1 MTDRTKEALSAWLDD
16 EASEIEVH
24 QLLRQ
29 LKAEASARRDWLGFQ
44 HDRALLRGELRGE
57 LRGQLGGT
65 LGSKPGGQKQLSR
78 AQHLGLYDSICR
90 AIEQDEPVY
99 GGSLDTSVNAP
110 AEQTVDNTVN
120 NTVNN
125 TVSNTLNTAADGA
138 LDKSML
144 SGGSAQRRHIAQ
156 WAKPAGGLA
165 LAASLVFGIFLGVQ
179 QQMPGSDGIAEV
191 ANASAPMTSAPSK
204 SLTGPVTAQTV
215 GAGSS
220 QVAVPQSYE
229 SPNRRMRTDG
239 VSGFNSSSDDGND
252 LFTAQRDNSYDAID
266 SSLELKALDE
276 NKQRQLRAYLR
287 EHDQMVR
294 MNPNTRTVIFEPSN
308 SSGH

>member
-1 MTDRTKEALSAWLDD
+1 M
-16 EASEIEVH
+16 
-24 QLLRQ
+24 
-29 LKAEASARRDWLGFQ
+29 
-44 HDRALLRGELRGE
+44 
-57 LRGQLGGT
+57 
-65 LGSKPGGQKQLSR
+65 
-78 AQHLGLYDSICR
+78 GLYDSICR

-110 AEQTVDNTVN
+110 AEQTVN

-191 ANASAPMTSAPSK
+191 ANA
-204 SLTGPVTAQTV
+204 
-215 GAGSS
+215 
-220 QVAVPQSYE
+220 
-229 SPNRRMRTDG
+229 
-239 VSGFNSSSDDGND
+239 
-252 LFTAQRDNSYDAID
+252 
-266 SSLELKALDE
+266 
-276 NKQRQLRAYLR
+276 
-287 EHDQMVR
+287 
-294 MNPNTRTVIFEPSN
+294 
-308 SSGH
+308 

>member
-1 MTDRTKEALSAWLDD
+1 VTDRTKEALSAWLDD

-99 GGSLDTSVNAP
+99 GGSLDTSVDAP
-110 AEQTVDNTVN
+110 AEQTVN
-120 NTVNN
+120 NTVNA
-125 TVSNTLNTAADGA
+125 AADGA

-220 QVAVPQSYE
+220 EVAVPQSYE

>member
-44 HDRALLRGELRGE
+44 HDRALLRGELM
-57 LRGQLGGT
+57 GT
-65 LGSKPGGQKQLSR
+65 PGSKPGGQKNLSR
-78 AQHLGLYDSICR
+78 AQHLDLYDSICR

-99 GGSLDTSVNAP
+99 GGSLDTSVDVP
-110 AEQTVDNTVN
+110 AEQTVN
-120 NTVNN
+120 NTVNA
-125 TVSNTLNTAADGA
+125 AADGA
-138 LDKSML
+138 LDKSIL
-144 SGGSAQRRHIAQ
+144 GGGSAQRRYIAQ

-179 QQMPGSDGIAEV
+179 QQMPGSDGVAEV

-215 GAGSS
+215 GVGST
-220 QVAVPQSYE
+220 QIAVPQSYE
-229 SPNRRMRTDG
+229 SSNRRIKTDS
-239 VSGFNSSSDDGND
+239 VSGFNSSSDDASD
-252 LFTAQRDNSYDAID
+252 LFTAQRDNSYEAID
-266 SSLELKALDE
+266 RSLELKALDE

-294 MNPNTRTVIFEPSN
+294 MNPNTRTVIFEPSK
-308 SSGH
+308 SGAH